1 MVRHMF
7 GMTYGGPGRGRGR
20 GWGGPPPWAGGGFRG
35 GPFGG
40 GAWNFPFGSPRG
52 RASRGD
58 VRSAVLLLLE
68 EQPRH
73 GYDIITELVERSEG
87 RWQPSPGS
95 VYPVLKRLAE
105 DGLVAATSEGE
116 RRVFELTAAGRRYV
130 DEHRDELGEPWADV
144 GGFPESTLELVDA
157 ARQAATALWQ
167 VAQTGDPDQIAAA
180 TEVLQETRRR
190 LYRVLAGEA
199 LDDETSDPFVREALD
214 ETSRRSGTADAEDS
228 EGSEGPADSEGT
240 EDSGRPA

>member
-1 MVRHMF
+1 ML
-7 GMTYGGPGRGRGR
+7 GMAYGGGGRGP

-40 GAWNFPFGSPRG
+40 AWNFPFGSPRG
-52 RASRGD
+52 RAARGD
-58 VRSAVLLLLE
+58 VRSAVLLLLA

-105 DGLVAATSEGE
+105 DGLVTATSEGE

-130 DEHRDELGEPWADV
+130 DEHRDELGEPWADM

-167 VAQTGDPDQIAAA
+167 VAQTGDPAQMAAA
-180 TEVLQETRRR
+180 VEVLRETRRR
-190 LYRVLAGEA
+190 LYRVMAGEA
-199 LDDETSDPFVREALD
+199 LDDESDDPFVREALGDGPRSDAGGASGRQGEAPSD
-214 ETSRRSGTADAEDS
+214 EAPSGEADASDPE
-228 EGSEGPADSEGT
+228 
-240 EDSGRPA
+240 